1 MNILSKLLGAPSPFD
16 ALLKHLDK
24 VMECV
29 DLIEPMINAAIKG
42 DADEVEELSHAVFRL
57 EHEADEIKNTIRDN
71 LPRDLLLP
79 VSRIDFLAFLREQDS
94 LADKTEDLAMMLSIR
109 QMKVPGDCDNGS
121 CADELRHLAS
131 HAVESAKTVAQMTRR
146 IDELKRHG
154 FKGPVADEMREAARE
169 VGHLEWKAD
178 KHQYRLLKRL
188 LKIDDG
194 PDWPFVNS
202 YTLMQ
207 VIQALGK
214 LANHAESM
222 SDYLRLMIA
231 D

>member
-16 ALLKHLDK
+16 ALLVHLDK

-29 DLIEPMINAAIKG
+29 ELIEPIVEAALNGEEEK
-42 DADEVEELSHAVFRL
+42 VEELSHTIFRL
-57 EHEADEIKNTIRDN
+57 EHEADDIKNSIRDN

-109 QMKVPGDCDNGS
+109 KLVLPGECGDRDCNS
-121 CADELRHLAS
+121 ELLHLAHHS
-131 HAVESAKTVAQMTRR
+131 VAAAKTVATMTRR
-146 IDELKRHG
+146 IPELRQRG
-154 FKGPVADEMREAARE
+154 FKGDVAEEMRDAAKE
-169 VGHLEWKAD
+169 VGHLEWKSD
-178 KHQYRLLKRL
+178 KHQYRLLKSL
-188 LKIDDG
+188 LVQDEKE
-194 PDWPFVNS
+194 WPFVNS
-202 YTLMQ
+202 YALMQ
-207 VIQALGK
+207 VITALGK

>member
-16 ALLKHLDK
+16 ALLIHLDK

-29 DLIEPMINAAIKG
+29 DLIQPIVEAAMAG
-42 DADEVEELSHAVFRL
+42 EADKVENISHQIFRL
-57 EHEADEIKNTIRDN
+57 EHEADEIKNSIRDN

-109 QMKVPGDCDNGS
+109 TLNLPETCGDRKCR
-121 CADELRHLAS
+121 DELHHMAM
-131 HAVESAKTVAQMTRR
+131 HAVDSARQVAGMTRK
-146 IDELKRHG
+146 IEELRQHG
-154 FKGPVADEMREAARE
+154 FKGDVARQMRDAAKE

-178 KHQYRLLKRL
+178 KHQYRLLKTL
-188 LKIDDG
+188 LRQDEKE
-194 PDWPFVNS
+194 WAFVDT
-202 YTLMQ
+202 YALMQ
-207 VIQALGK
+207 VITALGK

-231 D
+231 E

>member
-16 ALLKHLDK
+16 ALLIHLDK

-29 DLIEPMINAAIKG
+29 DLIPPIVDAAMEG
-42 DADEVEELSHAVFRL
+42 EADKVEEISHQIFRL
-57 EHEADEIKNTIRDN
+57 EHEADEIKNSIRDN

-109 QMKVPGDCDNGS
+109 KLSLPADCGDRKCR
-121 CADELRHLAS
+121 DELHHMAVHSVDAARQVAS
-131 HAVESAKTVAQMTRR
+131 MTRK
-146 IDELKRHG
+146 IEELRQHG
-154 FKGPVADEMREAARE
+154 FKGDVATQMRDSAKE

-178 KHQYRLLKRL
+178 KHQYRLLKSL
-188 LKIDDG
+188 LQQDEKE
-194 PDWPFVNS
+194 WAFVDS
-202 YTLMQ
+202 YVLMQ
-207 VIQALGK
+207 VITALGK